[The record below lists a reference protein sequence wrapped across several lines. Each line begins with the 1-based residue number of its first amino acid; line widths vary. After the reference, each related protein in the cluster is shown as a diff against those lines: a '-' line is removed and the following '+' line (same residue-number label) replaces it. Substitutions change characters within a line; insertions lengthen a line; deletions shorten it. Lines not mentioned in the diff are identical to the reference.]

1 MSEIIDGKKLA
12 KEIRESLKVEANKL
26 KEKGI
31 IPHLSVIM
39 VGDNDASKVYVRNKS
54 KACEEIGIEFK
65 EYLLPNDTKQEE
77 LISLIEKLNKDKNVN
92 GILLQSPIPKP
103 LNIQEAFNTI
113 DPKKDVDGFNPYNV
127 GNLCIGQDSFIP
139 CTPYGIMKMF
149 EKYNIEID
157 GRKVAIIGRSNIV
170 GKPMAQCMLA
180 KNATVTICHSRTRE
194 LKKELKDADI
204 IISAAGKRNMVTEDM
219 VKEGAVIID
228 VGMNRNDEG
237 KLCGDVDFEKLK
249 EKASYITPVP
259 GGVGPMTIAMLMS
272 NVIKATKEQNNIK

>member
-1 MSEIIDGKKLA
+1 MSEIIDGKNLA

-54 KACEEIGIEFK
+54 RACEEIGIEFK

-127 GNLCIGQDSFIP
+127 GNLFIGQDGVIP

>member
-1 MSEIIDGKKLA
+1 MSEIIDGKNLA

-54 KACEEIGIEFK
+54 RACEEIGIEFK

-127 GNLCIGQDSFIP
+127 GNLCIGQDGFIP

-157 GRKVAIIGRSNIV
+157 GKKVAIIGRSNIV
-170 GKPMAQCMLA
+170 GKPMAQCMLS

>member
-1 MSEIIDGKKLA
+1 MSEIIDGKNLA

-127 GNLCIGQDSFIP
+127 GNLCIGQDGFIP

-170 GKPMAQCMLA
+170 GKPMAQCMIS

>member
-1 MSEIIDGKKLA
+1 MSEIIDGKNLA

-127 GNLCIGQDSFIP
+127 GNLCIGQDGFIP

-170 GKPMAQCMLA
+170 GKPMAQCMLS

-237 KLCGDVDFEKLK
+237 KLCGDVDFKKLK
-249 EKASYITPVP
+249 EKYHI
-259 GGVGPMTIAMLMS
+259 
-272 NVIKATKEQNNIK
+272 

>member
-1 MSEIIDGKKLA
+1 MSEIIDGKNLA

-127 GNLCIGQDSFIP
+127 GNLCIGQDGFIP

-157 GRKVAIIGRSNIV
+157 GKKVAIIGRSNIV
-170 GKPMAQCMLA
+170 GKPMAQCMLS

-237 KLCGDVDFEKLK
+237 KLCGDVDFKKLK

>member
-1 MSEIIDGKKLA
+1 MSEIIDGKNLA

>member
-1 MSEIIDGKKLA
+1 MSEIIDGKNLA

-39 VGDNDASKVYVRNKS
+39 VGDDDASKVYVRNKS
-54 KACEEIGIEFK
+54 RACEEIGIEFK

-103 LNIQEAFNTI
+103 LDIQEAFNTI

-127 GNLCIGQDSFIP
+127 GNLCIGQDGFIP

-170 GKPMAQCMLA
+170 GKPMAQCMIS